1 MEKINIE
8 FWEFKLETGNNYH
21 IYSQEMFNQSML
33 EFIKE
38 IRDKKLES
46 LLRDE

>member
-8 FWEFKLETGNNYH
+8 FWDELENDNNYH